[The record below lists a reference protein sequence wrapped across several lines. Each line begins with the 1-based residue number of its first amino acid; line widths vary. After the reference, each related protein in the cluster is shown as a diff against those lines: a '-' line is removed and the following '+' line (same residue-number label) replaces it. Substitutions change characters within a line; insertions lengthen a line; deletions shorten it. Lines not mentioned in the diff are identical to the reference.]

1 MDLKTSNVIAYTYSF
16 PSKSLQ
22 LLNYRRSVLY
32 VYSMM
37 KHIDII

>member
-22 LLNYRRSVLY
+22 LLNYKRISVICVQY
-32 VYSMM
+32 DETY
-37 KHIDII
+37 